1 MTQDQTR
8 KLGIEFERRL
18 QTVYPQAATIDKP
31 DTDTIYSFLS
41 EYQTQYIKQLLL
53 SGDQIESGTRIS
65 TKISDTIKP
74 LIKHALLGLSYL
86 NSSSQRALEEQTD
99 LRSELLSLEDSLVQL
114 KDILNQKEQELES
127 YQEEEPVDE
136 ELSED
141 QEQQEDEEVNP
152 EQQEFQSEIDELK
165 QQISNT
171 DARINEIKD
180 TLGSIMY
187 DNRDR
192 DDIQCVRFYL
202 PDDYISYIRS
212 SSITASTYKNL
223 DLDTEKLEYLPNKII
238 NEEEV
243 FSILRN
249 PYNKGAIIRHPLV
262 VLESGDK
269 PYMKVFHDTYTNI
282 NSIDLTYCQY
292 PFAFNVLNYDDNDM
306 NAGAVHSKCELPYSC
321 FDELVSG
328 AVQLYMQYKT
338 NQIQAKPQQEK
349 KEEDNK

>member
-18 QTVYPQAATIDKP
+18 QTMYPQAATIDKP

-86 NSSSQRALEEQTD
+86 KDSGKEAKENHDDFEEYLT
-99 LRSELLSLEDSLVQL
+99 LFNNTNRT
-114 KDILNQKEQELES
+114 
-127 YQEEEPVDE
+127 QEETDRMIY
-136 ELSED
+136 LGQILD
-141 QEQQEDEEVNP
+141 Q
-152 EQQEFQSEIDELK
+152 I
-165 QQISNT
+165 
-171 DARINEIKD
+171 A
-180 TLGSIMY
+180 Y

-192 DDIQCVRFYL
+192 DDIQCIRFYL

-292 PFAFNVLNYDDNDM
+292 PFEFNVLNYDT
-306 NAGAVHSKCELPYSC
+306 E
-321 FDELVSG
+321 
-328 AVQLYMQYKT
+328 
-338 NQIQAKPQQEK
+338 
-349 KEEDNK
+349 